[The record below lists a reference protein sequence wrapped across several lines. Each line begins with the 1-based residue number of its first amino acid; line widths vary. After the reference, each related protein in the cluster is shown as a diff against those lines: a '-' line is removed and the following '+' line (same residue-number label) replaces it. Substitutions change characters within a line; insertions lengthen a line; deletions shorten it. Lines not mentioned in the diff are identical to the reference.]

1 MPASRSQAYEDIL
14 SLLTTAWVTT
24 AGQSAS
30 LIKWENVANK
40 SVPPAA
46 GTAWC
51 RATVRHVTS
60 RQASLAGATGTR
72 RFRRTGV
79 LTVSVFYPS
88 GTGLPGDTDLAKIIM
103 DAYEGV
109 TSSNGVI
116 FYDVTINEIGPDGD
130 FYMVNVVANFE
141 YDEIK

>member
-1 MPASRSQAYEDIL
+1 MPASRDQAYSDIL
-14 SLLTTAWVTT
+14 GLLTTAWVTT
-24 AGQSAS
+24 ASQSAS
-30 LIKWENVANK
+30 LIKWENVSNK
-40 SVPPAA
+40 STPP
-46 GTAWC
+46 TTDTPWC
-51 RATVRHVTS
+51 RATVRHATS
-60 RQASLAGATGTR
+60 RQASLAGAMGTR

-109 TSSNGVI
+109 TSSSGVI
-116 FYDVTINEIGPDGD
+116 FRDVTINEIGPDGD
-130 FYMVNVVANFE
+130 FFMVNVVAAFE